1 MKKSLRESIYQKIK
15 DDITYGF
22 LFPGQRLIESELTKE
37 FNASRSPIR
46 EALRQLEG
54 EGYIIFSRNK
64 GITVSKLSIKEV
76 NELFDLR
83 CLLESYAAGMA
94 AERVTKKQ
102 IAHLRDLQ
110 EKLRIAASKGEL
122 KDWLHNNVPFHN
134 LLYQNSGNNNL
145 IHMIDTLNRRTYRYK
160 YMIVRIPGHF
170 KSYLKHHDAIIKGC
184 EKKDREMVEKLM
196 RLHLETIKDVLISDL
211 EKFPPP

>member
-1 MKKSLRESIYQKIK
+1 MKKSLRESVYKKIK
-15 DDITYGF
+15 DEITYGV

-54 EGYIIFSRNK
+54 EGYIIFNRNK

-102 IAHLRDLQ
+102 RANLKDLQ
-110 EKLRIAASKGEL
+110 EKLRTAASKVDL
-122 KDWLHNNVPFHN
+122 KDWLHNNVLFHT

-145 IHMIDTLNRRTYRYK
+145 IRMIDTLNRRTYRYK

-184 EKKDREMVEKLM
+184 EKKDREMVEKFM
-196 RLHLETIKDVLISDL
+196 KLHLETIKDVLIGDL
-211 EKFPPP
+211 EKLPLP